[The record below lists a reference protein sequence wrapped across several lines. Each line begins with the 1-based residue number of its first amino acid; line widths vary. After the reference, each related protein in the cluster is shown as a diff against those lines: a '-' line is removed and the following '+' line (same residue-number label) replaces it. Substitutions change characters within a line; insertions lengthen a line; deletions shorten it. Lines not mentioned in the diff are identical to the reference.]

1 MRIIGIVAVGLL
13 LAAGAR
19 AAQAQDAVQP
29 VGSMSEL
36 MVSMIHPAT
45 NDLLMAIYRG
55 GPKTEREWRDVQRN
69 AVLLGESGNVLM
81 LRNRNQG
88 DWVKYSRMLSDAGA
102 AAYKAARA
110 KDAAALAAVDAP
122 LNASCTS
129 CHKQFRPNVHPRTGT
144 N

>member
-29 VGSMSEL
+29 VGSMSDL

-55 GPKTEREWRDVQRN
+55 GPKTDREWMAVQRN
-69 AVLLGESGNVLM
+69 AVVLGESGNVLM
-81 LRNRNQG
+81 LRNRAQG
-88 DWVKYSRMLSDAGA
+88 DWVKYSRMLVDAGA

-129 CHKQFRPNVHPRTGT
+129 CHKQFRPNVHPRAT